1 MAKELIFGGVA
12 TLIAFIYSALFHNF
26 AITGNYYMFLAS
38 LVIAVCFLAAFLIQV
53 VIVKESR
60 VAIGLMVLES
70 LAFALPFIVGGFSFW
85 HLTLALIIFLLF
97 GFSYWRGRENIMA
110 SLNLRLLQL
119 RREVLFYAAIGLI
132 IFSIGGYLTR
142 IDINNFQ
149 ISRNTI
155 ALAVQPVS
163 WVIEKLKIIE
173 DFSFDQEVGSALKKI
188 AVKQSE
194 VAPEPVDQ
202 QTLINNLHRYFSE
215 LIDAPL
221 ELSQNLIDS
230 IQIAIN
236 KKLAASDQQSLLQII
251 GIFSFFAFVI
261 TVGLVGF
268 INLVA
273 ALLAWAIFQLLL
285 ALKFV
290 YISVKDANQE
300 IVNL

>member
-1 MAKELIFGGVA
+1 MAKELIFGGVTA
-12 TLIAFIYSALFHNF
+12 LIAFGYSAFFHNF
-26 AITGNYYMFLAS
+26 AMTGNYYMFLAS
-38 LVIAVCFLAAFLIQV
+38 LAIAVCFLATFLIQV
-53 VIVKESR
+53 VIVKESS

-70 LAFALPFIVGGFSFW
+70 LAFALPFIIGDFSFW
-85 HLTLALIIFLLF
+85 HLTLALIIFILF
-97 GFSYWRGRENIMA
+97 SFSYWRGRENIMA
-110 SLNLRLLQL
+110 SLNLRLLSL
-119 RREVLFYAAIGLI
+119 RREVLFYTAIGLI

-149 ISRNTI
+149 ISRNTV
-155 ALAVQPVS
+155 ALGVQPVA

-173 DFSFDQEVGSALKKI
+173 EFTFDQDVGSALKQI
-188 AVKQSE
+188 AIKQSE
-194 VAPEPVDQ
+194 AIPEPVDQ

-230 IQIAIN
+230 IQLAIN
-236 KKLAASDQQSLLQII
+236 KKLASSDQQSLLQII

-261 TVGLVGF
+261 TIGLVSF
-268 INLVA
+268 INLIA
-273 ALLAWAIFQLLL
+273 ALLAWALFQLLL
-285 ALKFV
+285 AFKFV